1 MVKHSKDSRRSFLL
15 PLLCN
20 EWNASLCP
28 KSPKEAFHLIMELDH
43 KGAQVFPRKSTNS
56 ADKNCPSTQN

>member
-1 MVKHSKDSRRSFLL
+1 M
-15 PLLCN
+15 N
-20 EWNASLCP
+20 EMQACVLRVL
-28 KSPKEAFHLIMELDH
+28 KKLHLIMELDH

>member
-15 PLLCN
+15 PLLVMN
-20 EWNASLCP
+20 EMQACVLRVL
-28 KSPKEAFHLIMELDH
+28 KKLHLIMELDH